1 MPRTGSP
8 FICSQLLRGSQ
19 LLRSIIILGAAQWLS
34 GCEQSTSSPQ
44 ASESRVQAVQAST
57 TKGSTPEPTPETKP
71 ALAAGAKPRAAFCA
85 GQELASKTFT
95 PKQTPRKVAAS
106 GEAALPELNFS
117 SKRWTWVNFWAAWC
131 VPCKQELPLLLQW
144 QNALRADLDFAFV
157 SLDDDARQLDQFL
170 ADQPAAGLKSS
181 YWLPDGPVR
190 QGWLAAMDMT
200 SEPELPMQLLLD
212 PSGKVRC
219 RIQGAVE
226 AEDKAS
232 LERIVRGQ
240 N

>member
-1 MPRTGSP
+1 MT
-8 FICSQLLRGSQ
+8 QNERGYSKQ
-19 LLRSIIILGAAQWLS
+19 GHRAPELYAAVVLGAAQLLC
-34 GCEQSTSSPQ
+34 GCEQNTSSPP

-57 TKGSTPEPTPETKP
+57 AKVSAPEPATDNKPVLAPSTK
-71 ALAAGAKPRAAFCA
+71 KRAAFCA
-85 GQELASKTFT
+85 GQELSSKAFT
-95 PKQTPRKVAAS
+95 PKQAPRKVAAT
-106 GEAALPELNFS
+106 GESALPELNFGA
-117 SKRWTWVNFWAAWC
+117 KRWTWVNFWAAWC

-170 ADQPAAGLKSS
+170 TDQPAAGLKSS
-181 YWLPDGPVR
+181 YWLPDGPIR

-226 AEDKAS
+226 AEDKAA
-232 LERIVRGQ
+232 LERLIGGQ